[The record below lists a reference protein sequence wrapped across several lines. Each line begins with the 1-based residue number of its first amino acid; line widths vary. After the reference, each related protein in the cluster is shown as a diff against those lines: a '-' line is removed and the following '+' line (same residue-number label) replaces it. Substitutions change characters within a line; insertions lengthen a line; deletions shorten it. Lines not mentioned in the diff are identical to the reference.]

1 MANTNK
7 YRLLTRGDLDGL
19 VCAVLMKHL
28 DLVAEIL
35 LVDHPSDMQQGKVA
49 VSDHDI
55 STNLPYVEG
64 VHLAIDHHFSEA
76 MRNRKHDRHVLDP
89 DAPSAARVVYNHY
102 GGKARFPDRFDDMM
116 TWVDIADSGQF
127 SPEDI
132 LQPRGWALLNFLVD
146 QRTNIEKWGDFRIP
160 EIPFKLDLIDRCG
173 TMTID
178 EILALP
184 DVRERVEVYFKYAEA
199 YRNQIQ
205 TAASIH
211 GNIVVLDF
219 RKTEIRYPGNRFL
232 IYALYPQCNISLLL
246 RRDAE
251 TGQTT
256 FSVGKSI
263 INRTSSVNVG
273 EIMLSCGGGG
283 HRAAGACHQDDPEA
297 AEKLFQKLLVALKE
311 DPAPRVS

>member
-28 DLVAEIL
+28 DMVDEIML
-35 LVDHPSDMQQGKVA
+35 IDHPSDMQQGKVM

-64 VHLAIDHHFSEA
+64 IHLAIDHHFSEA
-76 MRNRKHDRHVLDP
+76 MRNDKNDRHIIDP
-89 DAPSAARVVYNHY
+89 DAPSAARVVYNYY
-102 GGKARFPDRFDDMM
+102 GGKSRFPEQFDEMM

-127 SPEDI
+127 SQEDI
-132 LQPRGWALLNFLVD
+132 LRPRRWALLNFLVD

-160 EIPFKLDLIDRCG
+160 ESQFKMDLIDYCG
-173 TMTID
+173 RMAID
-178 EILALP
+178 EILTLP
-184 DVRERVEVYFKYAEA
+184 DVRQRSDVYFA
-199 YRNQIQ
+199 YEDAYKNQLL
-205 TAASIH
+205 TAATVRD
-211 GNIVVLDF
+211 NIIILDL
-219 RKTEIRYPGNRFL
+219 RQSEIRYPGNRFL

-246 RRDAE
+246 RIDKD

-263 INRTSSVNVG
+263 INRTSWVNVG

-283 HRAAGACHQDDPEA
+283 HRAAGACHEDDPQI
-297 AEKLFQKLLVALKE
+297 AEQVFQKLLAALSDKNQ
-311 DPAPRVS
+311 PSC